1 MTQQASS
8 QQQNAEQAG
17 TMSGV
22 QTLKTKGHGEET
34 ALPLGNR
41 GHSYGNLS
49 QEVKPYPDFL
59 SACFVSCEHKLCSL
73 GTFEAVCLM
82 TKLCTKFWL
91 AADQIELEC
100 ITVKYCMHLVTT
112 LL

>member
-1 MTQQASS
+1 MQAPAGVSGQAQTSGEAGMTQQASS

-34 ALPLGNR
+34 ALPLGNG

-49 QEVKPYPDFL
+49 QEVKPYPD
-59 SACFVSCEHKLCSL
+59 
-73 GTFEAVCLM
+73 CLP
-82 TKLCTKFWL
+82 
-91 AADQIELEC
+91 AS
-100 ITVKYCMHLVTT
+100 
-112 LL
+112 